1 MKNAVGAALAL
12 GRLLEITNVLL
23 LLLLLLLHALLCEV
37 DWGYEF
43 RAGNSWVAAAAR
55 HRAL

>member
-12 GRLLEITNVLL
+12 GRLLEITNV